1 MILLYIGRKKATLKT
16 VVILNRISFWTFFEL
31 FFYFLHI
38 CNPFFSKFLITSQ
51 SEEFQWY
58 FKVLIRPVQKSTL
71 KGVFAKYE
79 RGYRLTAKNKCFWSL
94 LLSVASLKRKLLKMT
109 NAEER
114 SVHTNS
120 ESCNIQLG
128 P

>member
-16 VVILNRISFWTFFEL
+16 VVILNEFLSEL
-31 FFYFLHI
+31 FSNFFYFLHI
-38 CNPFFSKFLITSQ
+38 CSPFFSKFLITSQ
-51 SEEFQWY
+51 SEEFQCY

-79 RGYRLTAKNKCFWSL
+79 RGYRLTAKSKCFWSL
-94 LLSVASLKRKLLKMT
+94 LLSVASLRRKLLKIT

-128 P
+128 L

>member
-16 VVILNRISFWTFFEL
+16 VVILNEFLSEVFSNF

-38 CNPFFSKFLITSQ
+38 CSPFFSKFLITSQ

-79 RGYRLTAKNKCFWSL
+79 RGTGLR
-94 LLSVASLKRKLLKMT
+94 RKISAFGRYFYL
-109 NAEER
+109 
-114 SVHTNS
+114 
-120 ESCNIQLG
+120 
-128 P
+128 